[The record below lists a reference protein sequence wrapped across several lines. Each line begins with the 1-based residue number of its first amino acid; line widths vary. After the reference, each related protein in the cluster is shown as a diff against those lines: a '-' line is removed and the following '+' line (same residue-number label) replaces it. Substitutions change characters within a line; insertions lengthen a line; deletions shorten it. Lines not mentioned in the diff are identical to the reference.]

1 MNESEAITPGQALQ
15 CYTVNPAYVNYRE
28 QELGKLKK
36 GYLADFAV
44 LSGDITGMAADEIIN
59 TEVLATYISGKKV
72 YEKKNL

>member
-1 MNESEAITPGQALQ
+1 MNESEGVTPDLALQ

-36 GYLADFAV
+36 GYLADFVV
-44 LSGDITGMAADEIIN
+44 LSGDITEMAPDKIIN
-59 TEVLATYISGKKV
+59 TEVLATYISGKNV